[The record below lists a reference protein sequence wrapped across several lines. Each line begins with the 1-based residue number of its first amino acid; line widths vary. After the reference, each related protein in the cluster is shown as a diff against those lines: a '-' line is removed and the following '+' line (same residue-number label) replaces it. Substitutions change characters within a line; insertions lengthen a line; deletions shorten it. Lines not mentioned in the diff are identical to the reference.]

1 MVMEKS
7 KRYSKWLINK
17 YPDAKLFDIADFTIV
32 QLEMLN
38 FLFSREYSVEEI
50 YKYKMYDYKFS
61 QIAKYHFYHSNG
73 FDELFIDYIMDV
85 KVRMDMR
92 AELLKLKNYYDSR
105 GLIDLI
111 ELGYSYGQLK
121 QIRSGHELNVDV
133 DEYSD
138 IKNSWIVM
146 KKIRMDL
153 IKERCVDGS

>member
-1 MVMEKS
+1 MEKS

>member
-1 MVMEKS
+1 MEKS

-17 YPDAKLFDIADFTIV
+17 YPDAKQFNIDDFTIV

-50 YKYKMYDYKFS
+50 CKYKMYDYKFS

-73 FDELFIDYIMDV
+73 FDDSFLDYIMDV
-85 KVRMDMR
+85 KVRSDMR
-92 AELLKLKNYYDSR
+92 AELLKLINYYDSR
-105 GLIDLI
+105 GLINLL

-121 QIRSGHELNVDV
+121 QIRIGHDLNVDV

-146 KKIRMDL
+146 KKIRMNL
-153 IKERCVDGS
+153 IKERCVDAS